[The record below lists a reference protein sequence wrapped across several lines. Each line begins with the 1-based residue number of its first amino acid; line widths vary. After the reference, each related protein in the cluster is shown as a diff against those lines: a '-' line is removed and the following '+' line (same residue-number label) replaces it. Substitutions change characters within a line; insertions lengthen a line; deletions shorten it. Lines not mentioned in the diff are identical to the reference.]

1 MAYGTNQQKS
11 SYGNN
16 SKPAAA
22 SSLSGNKVVGQKREV
37 IFRTG
42 LFAPTKEGVKAIGT
56 VQVKEDI
63 TIPAGSYLNLYES
76 DKKNEKSP
84 AFSLSVTPGMIK
96 SK

>member
-1 MAYGTNQQKS
+1 MAYGTSNSKSNYSSSNNSNRGAASSAQKS
-11 SYGNN
+11 S
-16 SKPAAA
+16 
-22 SSLSGNKVVGQKREV
+22 GQKREV

-42 LFAPTKEGVKAIGT
+42 LFAPTREGVKAIGS

-84 AFSLSVTPGMIK
+84 AFNLQVTPGQMK
-96 SK
+96 K